1 MKRKDLKE
9 LAKAIATLQ
18 KIIDTSDNPE
28 MVKKAKAKI
37 FKATSLVDDPQ
48 DLFTLDE
55 MVINF
60 NISSS

>member
-55 MVINF
+55 MIQDF
-60 NISSS
+60 LTK

>member
-1 MKRKDLKE
+1 MKRKDLKD

-18 KIIDTSDNPE
+18 KIIDKSDNPE

-48 DLFTLDE
+48 DLFILDE
-55 MVINF
+55 MIQDF
-60 NISSS
+60 LTK